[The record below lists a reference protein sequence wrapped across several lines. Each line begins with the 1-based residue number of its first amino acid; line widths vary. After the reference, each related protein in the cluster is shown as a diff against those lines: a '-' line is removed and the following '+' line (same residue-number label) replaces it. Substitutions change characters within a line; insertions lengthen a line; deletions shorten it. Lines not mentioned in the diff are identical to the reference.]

1 MQLTRQ
7 RSLPVSPRV
16 AWNALTDVKVL
27 KACIPGCESLTAM
40 SANQFMVTVV
50 AGVGPIRATIKGH
63 IELQRHGDLDPPAS
77 YTLLFDGY
85 GRFIGQ
91 ARGEAHVQLQPHA
104 DGSTVLR
111 YGAKARVSG
120 RFARAGAHFVDL
132 AVQELAETFFTSLSD
147 HVRRPP
153 D

>member
-147 HVRRPP
+147 HVGRPP
-153 D
+153 G